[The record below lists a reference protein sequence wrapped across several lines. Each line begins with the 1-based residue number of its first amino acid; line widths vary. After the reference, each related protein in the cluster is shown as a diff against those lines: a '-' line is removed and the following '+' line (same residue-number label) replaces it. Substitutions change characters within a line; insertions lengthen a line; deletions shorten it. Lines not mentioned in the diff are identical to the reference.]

1 MSDKQQAEDLLPLTP
16 AVFYILLSLADGER
30 HGYSIM
36 QEVEEI
42 TNETVSM
49 GPGTL
54 YGSIKR
60 MLAANLIEETEE
72 RPDPALDDKRRRYY
86 RLTPF
91 GHRVLTLEAERLAQL
106 VQQAQARQLLP
117 NSA

>member
-1 MSDKQQAEDLLPLTP
+1 MSDKQQPEDLLPLTP
-16 AVFYILLSLADGER
+16 AVFYILLSLANGER

-36 QEVEEI
+36 QEVGEI
-42 TNETVSM
+42 TGQTVRM

-60 MLAANLIEETEE
+60 MLVVHLIEEAEE
-72 RPDPALDDKRRRYY
+72 RPDPALDDNRRRYY
-86 RLTPF
+86 RITPF
-91 GHRVLTLEAERLAQL
+91 GHRVLTLEAERLAQM

>member
-1 MSDKQQAEDLLPLTP
+1 LSDKQQPEDLLPLTP

-36 QEVEEI
+36 QEVGEI
-42 TNETVSM
+42 TNETVRM

-60 MLAANLIEETEE
+60 MLATNLIEESEE
-72 RPDPALDDKRRRYY
+72 RPDPTLDDQRRRYY

-91 GHRVLTLEAERLAQL
+91 GHRVLTLDAERLAQL

>member
-1 MSDKQQAEDLLPLTP
+1 
-16 AVFYILLSLADGER
+16 
-30 HGYSIM
+30 M
-36 QEVEEI
+36 QEVGEI
-42 TNETVSM
+42 TNETVRM

-60 MLAANLIEETEE
+60 MLATNLIEESEE
-72 RPDPALDDKRRRYY
+72 RPDPTLDDQRRRYY

-91 GHRVLTLEAERLAQL
+91 GHRVLTLDAERLAQL

>member
-1 MSDKQQAEDLLPLTP
+1 MSDKQQPEDLLPLTP
-16 AVFYILLSLADGER
+16 AVLYILLSLADGER

-36 QEVEEI
+36 QEVGEI
-42 TNETVSM
+42 TDQTVNM

-72 RPDPALDDKRRRYY
+72 RPDPTIDDKRRRYY
-86 RLTPF
+86 KLTPF
-91 GHRVLTLEAERLAQL
+91 GHSVLTLEAERLAQL